1 MQHTAVVLILCL
13 RERGGRREGKREREK
28 DARGR
33 EKKRCKRES
42 EKKKD
47 VSEKDVRGRVIRMEE
62 GGRKGKRQHDP
73 RKTPQP

>member
-1 MQHTAVVLILCL
+1 MQ
-13 RERGGRREGKREREK
+13 EGEK
-28 DARGR
+28 KKDVRGR
-33 EKKRCKRES
+33 AIRMEEGER
-42 EKKKD
+42 KKKD